1 MMCNM
6 FTGIYFRSKY
16 KKYTIMAL
24 ALIVLLIIVC
34 FGGYLVYSL
43 HWADDSL
50 PVQRYRRERYKSYRR
65 IKRESFM
72 DSIVNPDENNLFMY
86 WVGPVPEFIM
96 YLRKLIYLHS
106 QNQTK
111 YKIHLINREN
121 VKTYIDEIPECFD
134 KLKPAHQAD
143 YVRVAAVCKY
153 GGIWL
158 DSDTIVMNDLSSM
171 FAKLKD
177 HDGFFVTEDD
187 GLFNGVFGSKANTPL
202 MVDWLS
208 KIKDVLRAKKE
219 TINWTDIGSGI
230 INDYKNKAKY
240 KSLITGYYI
249 YDGPNS
255 IYPINWNQINN
266 MFVEESTEST
276 QYMKEDQ
283 PVIILF
289 WSSGIKQKLEV
300 MSIDDFF
307 DTKRP
312 IGAFLNKSMITINI
326 DYNKLKE
333 WQIPTH

>member
-1 MMCNM
+1 M
-6 FTGIYFRSKY
+6 TVHH
-16 KKYTIMAL
+16 KKKILL
-24 ALIVLLIIVC
+24 ALVVLLIIVC
-34 FGGYLVYSL
+34 LVGYLVYKT
-43 HWADDSL
+43 
-50 PVQRYRRERYKSYRR
+50 YNR
-65 IKRESFM
+65 IHHESFT
-72 DSIVNPDENNLFMY
+72 DTIVNPEDNNVFMY

-111 YKIHLINREN
+111 YKIHLINRESVLN
-121 VKTYIDEIPECFD
+121 YIDEIPECFD

-208 KIKDVLRAKKE
+208 KIKDVLREKKE
-219 TINWTDIGSGI
+219 NINWTDIGSGI
-230 INDYKNKAKY
+230 INDYKNKPEY
-240 KSLITGYYI
+240 KALIAGYYI

-255 IYPINWNQINN
+255 IYPVLWHNAADL
-266 MFVEESTEST
+266 FVSDPQKIK
-276 QYMKEDQ
+276 QYEKEDQ
-283 PVIILF
+283 PIIVLF
-289 WSSGIKQKLEV
+289 WSTIIKIKPDIKSTTGDIFTNKNTV
-300 MSIDDFF
+300 
-307 DTKRP
+307 
-312 IGAFLNKSMITINI
+312 IGHFINKSMNTLEI
-326 DYNKLKE
+326 DYNYLQNYSETNKIS
-333 WQIPTH
+333 Q